1 MNANGCIEEEEF
13 YLWFRMKLLRL
24 YIKRDYM
31 YLSKKICQYLP
42 PSTAKTLL
50 RCSRKEWNVTLTGV
64 VRRRLVNMWKQ
75 FVVDNKLKKWSVL
88 LFELVKA
95 TSSAVIFVVE
105 VQG

>member
-1 MNANGCIEEEEF
+1 MNADGWIEEEEF
-13 YLWFRMKLLRL
+13 YLWFRMKLPRS

-42 PSTAKTLL
+42 ISTAKTIL
-50 RCSRKEWNVTLTGV
+50 RCNGKEWNVTLTSI
-64 VRRRLVNMWKQ
+64 VRRRLVNGWKQ
-75 FVVDNKLKKWSVL
+75 FVVDNKLKKGSVL
-88 LFELVKA
+88 LFELVEA